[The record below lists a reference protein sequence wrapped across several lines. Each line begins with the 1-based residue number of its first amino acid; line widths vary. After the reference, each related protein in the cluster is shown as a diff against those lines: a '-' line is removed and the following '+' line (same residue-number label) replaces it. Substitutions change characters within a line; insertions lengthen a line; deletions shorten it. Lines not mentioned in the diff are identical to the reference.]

1 MKSEFKAN
9 NTDKVDHVAE
19 VIDAI
24 YIKSGLYDYYCEQH
38 PAFFHKLVTAIIP
51 AHREMEELKLLCNEK
66 RQILDQLNEDLL
78 QRERIRGM
86 RSASIRFWE
95 REVNWRIPFTSFRV
109 NSYFLNNL
117 WDWIL
122 KIGLSVIQILS
133 VSILLGVKITELQ
146 NSRDLA
152 LFLFALFSG
161 ISLTW
166 MTSSII
172 VNLRISESYSK
183 SISVPFTSTRRI
195 RKIYLIVPTIWFF
208 EAIMGYFCVTPMLAD
223 LQSDVGPL
231 SHQQKIEI
239 FFGVSTFAFINMFF
253 ALSKARMYLYTMP
266 KKIRFAKAN
275 SAYQSIKDY
284 QKLIE
289 FDIENMLEQIK
300 SLRKIVVNDI
310 PFSESYGDVVS
321 SVSSNV
327 ISEVKGKFKGKHPGT
342 YTSKNKIDSKE
353 SVSSGNTEIQ
363 NREFVELIYQS
374 NGSNNG
380 LASKT

>member
-9 NTDKVDHVAE
+9 NMDKVDHVAE
-19 VIDAI
+19 VINAI
-24 YIKSGLYDYYCEQH
+24 YIKSGLYEYYCEQH
-38 PAFFHKLVTAIIP
+38 PAFFHKLVTTIIP

-95 REVNWRIPFTSFRV
+95 REVSWKIPFVSFKL

-133 VSILLGVKITELQ
+133 VSVLLGVKVTELQ
-146 NSRDLA
+146 NPRDLA

-172 VNLRISESYSK
+172 VNLRISESHSR
-183 SISVPFTSTRRI
+183 SISIPFVSEKRI

-208 EAIMGYFCVTPMLAD
+208 EAIIGYSCVTPMLAF
-223 LQSDVGPL
+223 LQSDEGPL
-231 SHQQKIEI
+231 SPQKKIEI

-275 SAYQSIKDY
+275 SACQSTKDY
-284 QKLIE
+284 RKLIE
-289 FDIENMLEQIK
+289 SDIENILEQIK
-300 SLRKIVVNDI
+300 YLRKIVVNDI
-310 PFSESYGDVVS
+310 PFSESY
-321 SVSSNV
+321 
-327 ISEVKGKFKGKHPGT
+327 
-342 YTSKNKIDSKE
+342 
-353 SVSSGNTEIQ
+353 
-363 NREFVELIYQS
+363 
-374 NGSNNG
+374 
-380 LASKT
+380 